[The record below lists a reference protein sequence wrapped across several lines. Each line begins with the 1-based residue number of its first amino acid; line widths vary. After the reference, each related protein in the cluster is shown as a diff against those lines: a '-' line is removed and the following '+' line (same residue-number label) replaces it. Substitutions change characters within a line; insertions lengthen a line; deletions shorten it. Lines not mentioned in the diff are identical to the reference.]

1 MTNKEKDIIKGFA
14 NMVNTALVA
23 LGKTHRDLIKE
34 IKMYDKDGKRKVITD
49 QTLSNWFGG
58 LVKLET
64 FKDAVFA
71 ALNELKK

>member
-1 MTNKEKDIIKGFA
+1 MKKYKDEVRGFA
-14 NMVNTALVA
+14 NLINTELVS
-23 LGKTHRDLIKE
+23 LGKTHRDLINE
-34 IKMYDKDGKRKVITD
+34 IKVYDKYGKRKVITD